1 MTIKIKLLDHEELQD
16 INITHSNI
24 KFNNINFQYNA
35 DEKDVLTNINLNIAG
50 GKMTSLVGHSGSGK
64 STILNL
70 IPRFYDVQSGDI
82 LIDNQSIYKVKIKS
96 LRDKISLVSQD
107 TTLFDDT
114 IKNNIK
120 YAKIMSQMKR

>member
-1 MTIKIKLLDHEELQD
+1 
-16 INITHSNI
+16 
-24 KFNNINFQYNA
+24 
-35 DEKDVLTNINLNIAG
+35 
-50 GKMTSLVGHSGSGK
+50 MTSLVGHSGSGK

-120 YAKIMSQMKR
+120 YAKIMSQMKK